1 MKKVKIGISAVLA
14 LIGVYILGDA
24 WDVVPGLFT
33 TKPPLSVPEPYPQ
46 VSEPHVTNPKIPSFA
61 TLPELDSAQVR
72 TIMEEFRTDERLSGV
87 SSYAVIDPLSGK
99 TVASHNEAKSLRP
112 ASTMKYV
119 TAVAAL
125 TTLGPNAT
133 LDTSVTRVG
142 RDVYLVGGGDVMLA
156 AGDGQP
162 SAVAG
167 RSGLADMARQVA
179 QKLQKAKVSE
189 ITVHVDSSRYAQPV
203 YHPSVVA
210 EENTEFVM
218 PLYPVAVDRGRVDSE
233 FVEQPDVRALDAF
246 AERLR
251 EQGVSVTVGGRKVA
265 PKDSQELVRVHSA
278 PVRELV
284 DVMMV
289 ESDNTLAEVLGHEV
303 AIASGESADFSG
315 ASAAVKGAL
324 RSADFDVTGLVI
336 DDNSG
341 LSEHNRV
348 PVRLLGDILR
358 RVWACDGCDVNALG
372 AALPVGSLQGTLK
385 DRFWDSPA
393 QGLVRAKTGT
403 LSTTT
408 ALAGFVST
416 RSGHPLIFVSIVTD
430 HKENDQLT
438 VRAVIDD
445 AVAKLVSQV

>member
-1 MKKVKIGISAVLA
+1 M
-14 LIGVYILGDA
+14 
-24 WDVVPGLFT
+24 
-33 TKPPLSVPEPYPQ
+33 
-46 VSEPHVTNPKIPSFA
+46 
-61 TLPELDSAQVR
+61 
-72 TIMEEFRTDERLSGV
+72 
-87 SSYAVIDPLSGK
+87 
-99 TVASHNEAKSLRP
+99 
-112 ASTMKYV
+112 
-119 TAVAAL
+119 
-125 TTLGPNAT
+125 
-133 LDTSVTRVG
+133 
-142 RDVYLVGGGDVMLA
+142 
-156 AGDGQP
+156 
-162 SAVAG
+162 
-167 RSGLADMARQVA
+167 
-179 QKLQKAKVSE
+179 
-189 ITVHVDSSRYAQPV
+189 DSSRYAQPV

-251 EQGVSVTVGGRKVA
+251 EQGISVTVGGRKVA

-303 AIASGESADFSG
+303 AIALGESADFSG

-385 DRFWDSPA
+385 DRFGIRLLRVWS
-393 QGLVRAKTGT
+393 GRRLVRYRRRR
-403 LSTTT
+403 
-408 ALAGFVST
+408 
-416 RSGHPLIFVSIVTD
+416 RSPVLCLPVQGIH
-430 HKENDQLT
+430 
-438 VRAVIDD
+438 
-445 AVAKLVSQV
+445 

>member
-46 VSEPHVTNPKIPSFA
+46 VSEPHVTNPKIPNFA

-112 ASTMKYV
+112 ASTLKYV

-179 QKLQKAKVSE
+179 QKLQE
-189 ITVHVDSSRYAQPV
+189 
-203 YHPSVVA
+203 
-210 EENTEFVM
+210 
-218 PLYPVAVDRGRVDSE
+218 
-233 FVEQPDVRALDAF
+233 
-246 AERLR
+246 
-251 EQGVSVTVGGRKVA
+251 
-265 PKDSQELVRVHSA
+265 
-278 PVRELV
+278 
-284 DVMMV
+284 
-289 ESDNTLAEVLGHEV
+289 
-303 AIASGESADFSG
+303 GE
-315 ASAAVKGAL
+315 
-324 RSADFDVTGLVI
+324 
-336 DDNSG
+336 
-341 LSEHNRV
+341 
-348 PVRLLGDILR
+348 
-358 RVWACDGCDVNALG
+358 
-372 AALPVGSLQGTLK
+372 
-385 DRFWDSPA
+385 
-393 QGLVRAKTGT
+393 
-403 LSTTT
+403 
-408 ALAGFVST
+408 GF
-416 RSGHPLIFVSIVTD
+416 
-430 HKENDQLT
+430 
-438 VRAVIDD
+438 
-445 AVAKLVSQV
+445 